1 MAAASAALSVIL
13 LAGCG
18 GVSDS
23 LNPARW
29 YQGVAD
35 WVSGS
40 PERPSQT
47 ASSDKWQD
55 TWDKDKEGSFPKVPD
70 DKRPTPPS
78 AKQVTQLSEGLTADR
93 AKGKET
99 QAAANKDSG
108 QDKWDD
114 TGGQGETFPTLPA
127 DKRPKPPPA
136 KDVTQV
142 PEGLGGDQANAKYTQ
157 DTLRREGNPTRP
169 LSPEAATSKPAA
181 SAGGVSMQMA
191 AASSSSTAAAAPSQA
206 PAATAPSSA
215 VVPDKPVVDISET
228 PPPPPRNLAAA
239 ASPAAASAAAAPQ
252 SAAVPVPAAVQ
263 APAPAAPRSLQEV
276 YRQRL
281 AEFNA
286 SPSAAVQQSA
296 PTLSRPAT
304 AATSMPTQSS
314 ASSGDGQ
321 TVALT
326 PPSQLR
332 RNLARET
339 GGAQPLSAFDGAKSA
354 ASFRVATV
362 EFGEST
368 TELTAEGLRR
378 IKAAAAIERRDGGT
392 VRVLGHSASPRLDPN
407 PEANREANLQLATRR
422 AEITARELV
431 RLGVP
436 ARKIYAGAALDGP
449 AAQPT
454 EIYIDY

>member
-1 MAAASAALSVIL
+1 
-13 LAGCG
+13 
-18 GVSDS
+18 
-23 LNPARW
+23 
-29 YQGVAD
+29 
-35 WVSGS
+35 
-40 PERPSQT
+40 
-47 ASSDKWQD
+47 
-55 TWDKDKEGSFPKVPD
+55 
-70 DKRPTPPS
+70 
-78 AKQVTQLSEGLTADR
+78 
-93 AKGKET
+93 
-99 QAAANKDSG
+99 
-108 QDKWDD
+108 
-114 TGGQGETFPTLPA
+114 
-127 DKRPKPPPA
+127 
-136 KDVTQV
+136 
-142 PEGLGGDQANAKYTQ
+142 
-157 DTLRREGNPTRP
+157 
-169 LSPEAATSKPAA
+169 
-181 SAGGVSMQMA
+181 
-191 AASSSSTAAAAPSQA
+191 
-206 PAATAPSSA
+206 
-215 VVPDKPVVDISET
+215 VVDISET

-339 GGAQPLSAFDGAKSA
+339 GGAQPLSAFD
-354 ASFRVATV
+354 VATV